1 MFKLTRH
8 KDNPIFSPS
17 PLHPF
22 EKEGVLNPGVVLT
35 PEGVVMLYRAVGE
48 KQNYISRIGLA
59 TSTDGINFERSVQNP
74 VFSPKEDFDMW
85 GAEDPRITKIGDDYF
100 VAYVAVPDPVLIDG
114 HAVERKKPLETA
126 AALLKTRDFKNFEN
140 LGVVTPVSSDNKD
153 VVLFPRKINGR
164 YAMLHRPNHWNRE
177 WCKTPFEK
185 TPEDNLLCAMSD
197 LPEAPGIWIAWS
209 DDLIHWDDHKLI
221 MSTYKSF
228 DAKIGA
234 GLPPIE
240 TRDGWLIIYHHV
252 EKAGAGR
259 LIYSTRAAL
268 LSLKDP
274 RRLLSDLPWSILEPE
289 TPYEKNI
296 VFPSGGFVK
305 DDTLYV
311 YYGASD
317 ASIGLA
323 TGSVS
328 ELLSDLRAHI

>member
-8 KDNPIFSPS
+8 KDNPIFAPS
-17 PLHPF
+17 PAHPY

-35 PEGVVMLYRAVGE
+35 DEGVVMLYRSIGE
-48 KQNYISRIGLA
+48 RQNYISRICIA
-59 TSTDGINFERSVQNP
+59 RSTDGVMFERSPDNP
-74 VFSPKEDFDMW
+74 VFSPKEEFDMW
-85 GAEDPRITKIGDDYF
+85 GAEDPRITKIDDDYY
-100 VAYVAVPDPVLIDG
+100 VAYVAVPDPVLMDG
-114 HAVERKKPLETA
+114 HAVERKKPLETS
-126 AALLKTRDFKNFEN
+126 AALLRTRDFKSFEN
-140 LGVVTPVSSDNKD
+140 MGVVTPVSSDNKD
-153 VVLFPRKINGR
+153 VVIFPRKINGR

-177 WCKTPFEK
+177 WCKTPYEK

-209 DDLIHWDDHKLI
+209 DDLVHWDDHKLI

-240 TRDGWLIIYHHV
+240 TADGWLLIYHHV
-252 EKAGAGR
+252 EKAGGGR

-268 LSLKDP
+268 LHLKDP
-274 RRLLSDLPWSILEPE
+274 RRLLADLPYSILSPE
-289 TPYEKNI
+289 MPYEKDI

-305 DDTLYV
+305 DGVLYV

-317 ASIGLA
+317 LTIGLA
-323 TGSVS
+323 TGSVLD
-328 ELLSDLRAHI
+328 LLAELRAHI

>member
-8 KDNPIFSPS
+8 PDNPILSPS
-17 PLHPF
+17 PDYPF

-35 PEGVVMLYRAVGE
+35 PDGVVMLYRAVGE
-48 KQNYISRIGLA
+48 RINYISHIGLA
-59 TSTDGINFERSVQNP
+59 TSKDGAHFERASLSP
-74 VFSPKEDFDMW
+74 IFGPKEVFDKW
-85 GAEDPRITKIGDDYF
+85 GAEDPRITKIGDDYY
-100 VAYVAVPDPVLIDG
+100 VAYVCVPDPVLIDG
-114 HAVERKKPLETA
+114 HGVERKKPLETSV
-126 AALLKTRDFKNFEN
+126 ALLKTRDFKNFEN
-140 LGVVTPVSSDNKD
+140 LGVITPPSSDNKD

-164 YAMLHRPNHWNRE
+164 YAMLHRPNHWHKG

-185 TPEDNLLCAMSD
+185 TAEDNLLCAMSN
-197 LPEAPGIWIAWS
+197 LPEEPGIWIAWS

-221 MSTYKSF
+221 MSTFRSF

-240 TRDGWLIIYHHV
+240 TADGWLLIYHHV
-252 EKAGAGR
+252 EKAGQGK

-268 LSLKDP
+268 LHPKDP
-274 RRLLSDLPWSILEPE
+274 RRLLSDLPYSILPPE
-289 TPYEKNI
+289 TEYEKNI
-296 VFPSGGFVK
+296 VFPSGGFVT

-317 ASIGLA
+317 FTIGLA

-328 ELLSDLRAHI
+328 ELLAELRSHI